1 MNTCSSPAAWEEG
14 EELHD
19 SPSSLSLP
27 LFSVLTQVK
36 KGGRRRRGRGN
47 RFEEEPAMLHTAKQP
62 GGDVKFASEVL
73 PACILFGV
81 LSRRRRNG
89 SYYIVISFDIRSPRE
104 ERYLRR
110 AFMAFMKS
118 GGTQQSL
125 FLEAPLCMVVHT
137 AHTGVPYNFYVFR
150 RRFRCFI
157 AAAAIFGAGDRENRD
172 NCSGSRFAKICCSNY
187 RKETFFRPNL
197 H

>member
-1 MNTCSSPAAWEEG
+1 MRQRCSPPAFCLECSA
-14 EELHD
+14 
-19 SPSSLSLP
+19 
-27 LFSVLTQVK
+27 
-36 KGGRRRRGRGN
+36 
-47 RFEEEPAMLHTAKQP
+47 AAAATAH
-62 GGDVKFASEVL
+62 
-73 PACILFGV
+73 I
-81 LSRRRRNG
+81 
-89 SYYIVISFDIRSPRE
+89 IVISFDIRSPRE

-137 AHTGVPYNFYVFR
+137 AHTEVPYNFYVFR

-187 RKETFFRPNL
+187 RKEAFFFAQIYIKYSRVVQYSWYQSSWQSNRCMVGFPSYDQKMFV
-197 H
+197 